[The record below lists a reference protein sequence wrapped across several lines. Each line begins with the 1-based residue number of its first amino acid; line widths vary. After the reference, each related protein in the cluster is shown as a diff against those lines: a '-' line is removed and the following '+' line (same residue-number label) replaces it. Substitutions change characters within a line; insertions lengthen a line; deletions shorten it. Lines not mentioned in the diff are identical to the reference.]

1 MFSEDFFKLIKSKCC
16 KLKSTCHNVKNN
28 NILSRTHRIDGF
40 GARAIE
46 DWG

>member
-1 MFSEDFFKLIKSKCC
+1 MPQC
-16 KLKSTCHNVKNN
+16 KKNN

-40 GARAIE
+40 GARVIE